1 MVTVLP
7 SRYDTF
13 NLVAVESLLAGCP
26 TAIGSGAGVCRFLD
40 ETFPGVPYLRIDMD
54 QPLACLPELESL
66 LANYD
71 DYRNCLVE
79 RSTRPS
85 LRSPA
90 PAWPRFMPARRRF
103 DATVREEA
111 AEWHRL
117 LMDHKPAGTLL
128 DCAARRRDDFVH
140 RHTTAEFR
148 RTVKSWHPRRVA
160 GRTKRACLEKLRNGP
175 LRERSQRRALQQQAQ
190 HFAARYHAIG
200 WMAENNADEL
210 QIKLH
215 HTAQLISDLRIDRV
229 RLWREMARL
238 EQLREND
245 LVAATYRLRAMR
257 LAGGDRFHDLPWVTR
272 TLAEGGYTR
281 EAEAAQAMYSASDDG
296 HARCQEL
303 LETALDSHRSYRPQD
318 FERVDDR
325 RSSGR
330 CRVSVVVSL
339 YDAADKLPLFLQT
352 LSLQTLVRSRQ
363 ADVVLIDSGS
373 PGDEYRVF
381 RDWAERSGASAV
393 YARSSQRESIQAA
406 WNRGIELAHGDHLS
420 FLGVDEAIL
429 PQTLELLADEL
440 DADPGLDW
448 VQANSL
454 VTNVNERGHWLNDI
468 MTYDRTNYD
477 QPLVY
482 LETCY
487 LSYVGALY
495 RRRIHDRFG
504 YYDASFGAAGDTEF
518 KNRVLPYI
526 RSRVIPRTLGVF
538 WNYPSGQTTCSPRA
552 EIEDLRA
559 WYLHRT
565 LGGVRYALQ
574 NLDLSAAES
583 LLHSSLQY
591 RKSYCRHW
599 STDVEYAHNLA
610 EFLRS
615 EHADTSAVELY
626 DGVCQLLE
634 TYRLLDCLPHVSQE
648 SLYESLMQA
657 KQIAR
662 QVAEQHRRLAVV
674 PIEPVYDVFNDNRH
688 EQHNHIWCR
697 GVAALRTA
705 LTRHCAKEFSMTS
718 LTSVVPTRTRQF
730 IKEAIGV
737 ERINRHLWDLDRK
750 TAAAAEMDARL
761 VAAERGVSDLAA
773 RTCSLE
779 ARLRDPR
786 REFPTAYWYDTSY
799 AEPCVALAL
808 RDLCRPGNVVFDVG
822 ANCGA
827 LSILM
832 SRLVGPKGV
841 VCSFEASR
849 RIVDKC
855 QYNLVVNGCH
865 NSQLFHCAVYSRSGE
880 TLKIYHGTHLNDTVV
895 QELANTQNYDTV
907 ETVSLDDFVAEL
919 GLHPKVI
926 KMDIEGAEYDALLG
940 RAARWPATARSSCWN
955 NNPATRAASICS
967 RSWVTRASTWPPI
980 RRSRAPPIFRAAS
993 TWRTCCSCTAR

>member
-1 MVTVLP
+1 MRVLIADFDLFAKVGGGQTFYRAIIEKNPEIDFYYLTSDESAGARRPANAHPVPYQKQYEAAQWNRYCDVLPPRWALGSMLLASNIAYSVRGLEFDVVDMPDYEQLGYSLRPALKWHGVQVGKLALSMHGTISTTLSLNWGSDGELSRALVLQEEMQYQSVDVRYGLSKTYLDEWRARFDLASHYLSPLKFLDLPEPKRVASSHRSADLLFVGRTEKRKGPDVLVELAWWLRRGSYGKVQIIGPDSHGLNGLSSEHYLRDLIQRRFGHQEVDLLPAATAAELKKRFATRVVTVLP

-40 ETFPGVPYLRIDMD
+40 ETFPGVPYLPIDMD

-79 RSTRPS
+79 ALQETKPQVTGPS
-85 LRSPA
+85 LAEIYASHPT
-90 PAWPRFMPARRRF
+90 F
-103 DATVREEA
+103 DATAREEA
-111 AEWHRL
+111 AEWHHL

-128 DCAARRRDDFVH
+128 DALRGDARDFLH
-140 RHTTAEFR
+140 RHTTAELR
-148 RTVKSWHPRRVA
+148 RTVKGWHPRRLA
-160 GRTKRACLEKLRNGP
+160 GRAKRACLEKLRNGP
-175 LRERSQRRALQQQAQ
+175 LRQRSQRTALQQQARN
-190 HFAARYHAIG
+190 FAARYHAIG

-272 TLAEGGYTR
+272 TLAEGGFQR
-281 EAEAAQAMYSASDDG
+281 EAEAVQAMYSASDNRDT
-296 HARCQEL
+296 RCQEL
-303 LETALDSHRSYRPQD
+303 LEKALDSHRTYRPQP
-318 FERVDDR
+318 FELVDDR

-339 YDAADKLPLFLQT
+339 YNAADKLPLFLQT
-352 LSLQTLVRSRQ
+352 LGLQTLVRSRQ

-393 YARSSQRESIQAA
+393 YARSSERESIQAA

-429 PQTLELLADEL
+429 PHTLELLAAEL
-440 DADPGLDW
+440 DADPRVDW

-454 VTNVNERGHWLNDI
+454 VTNVNKQGHWVSDI

-526 RSRVIPRTLGVF
+526 KSRVIPRTLGIF
-538 WNYPSGQTTCSPRA
+538 WNYPTGQTTCSPRA

-583 LLHSSLQY
+583 LLYSSLQY

-599 STDVEYAHNLA
+599 STDIEYAHNLA
-610 EFLRS
+610 EFLRA

-626 DGVCQLLE
+626 DGVCRLLE

-648 SLYESLMQA
+648 SLYESLTQA

-662 QVAEQHRRLAVV
+662 QVAEQHRRLAVA

-688 EQHNHIWCR
+688 EQHNHIWR
-697 GVAALRTA
+697 
-705 LTRHCAKEFSMTS
+705 
-718 LTSVVPTRTRQF
+718 
-730 IKEAIGV
+730 
-737 ERINRHLWDLDRK
+737 
-750 TAAAAEMDARL
+750 AAA
-761 VAAERGVSDLAA
+761 
-773 RTCSLE
+773 
-779 ARLRDPR
+779 
-786 REFPTAYWYDTSY
+786 
-799 AEPCVALAL
+799 
-808 RDLCRPGNVVFDVG
+808 
-822 ANCGA
+822 
-827 LSILM
+827 
-832 SRLVGPKGV
+832 
-841 VCSFEASR
+841 
-849 RIVDKC
+849 
-855 QYNLVVNGCH
+855 
-865 NSQLFHCAVYSRSGE
+865 
-880 TLKIYHGTHLNDTVV
+880 
-895 QELANTQNYDTV
+895 
-907 ETVSLDDFVAEL
+907 
-919 GLHPKVI
+919 
-926 KMDIEGAEYDALLG
+926 
-940 RAARWPATARSSCWN
+940 
-955 NNPATRAASICS
+955 
-967 RSWVTRASTWPPI
+967 
-980 RRSRAPPIFRAAS
+980 
-993 TWRTCCSCTAR
+993 